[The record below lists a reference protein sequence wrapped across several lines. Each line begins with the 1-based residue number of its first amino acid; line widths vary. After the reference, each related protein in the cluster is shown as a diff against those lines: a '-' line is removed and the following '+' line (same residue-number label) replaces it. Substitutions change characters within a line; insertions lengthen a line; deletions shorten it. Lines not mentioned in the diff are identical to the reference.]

1 MILEQLTTL
10 GLVALGGAAGAI
22 VRFGLVHAVATVRGL
37 PVSILAANALGSLAL
52 GVLIVV
58 ASEPTFVLLG
68 VGFCGGLT
76 TVSTW
81 AIDTVVLG
89 RDGLTRVAV
98 VNVVANVVMSVAA
111 LALGMS
117 LAGAFAS

>member
-1 MILEQLTTL
+1 MDVVSM
-10 GLVALGGAAGAI
+10 GLVAVGGAAGALA
-22 VRFGLVHAVATVRGL
+22 RFGLTRLIPAFRGLAVA
-37 PVSILAANALGSLAL
+37 ILAANVIGSLVL

-58 ASEPTFVLLG
+58 ASQPAFMLLA

-89 RDGLTRVAV
+89 REGLTRVAAANV
-98 VNVVANVVMSVAA
+98 IVTVVASVAA
-111 LALGMS
+111 LSLGMF
-117 LAGAFAS
+117 LADALA